1 MNRYEERGELAEALV
16 LAQRLFGQHLDLA
29 GYRKVQGLA
38 RRLGVWQASR
48 PELLAK
54 WAAAR
59 QYGLLT
65 DIHLEEGEIDL
76 ALKSVR
82 RQRQVFSH
90 GGNRLMRVARAAEET
105 RPQAAIEIYREQAE
119 RLVEARGRDNYQQ
132 ACVYRLLPA
141 FQRQLGLVQQDHPE
155 QLRRRVPEGL
165 RLPPLHIPPQADVA
179 HEATQQIQAHQGFL
193 PRPRALLA
201 GHSLRETRMRAATG
215 LAGTFLELPHGIPSH
230 DTFGRVSGV
239 SSRGWIPTA
248 GRLFRPL
255 GAVAGR
261 GPPSPGHVGGGQ
273 GSPSFPRAGRV
284 CHPCTWS
291 VLGQV
296 QHTWSWASSG
306 WTTTPM
312 KSRPFQNCSRCWC
325 LRATKSP
332 GPPSLR
338 AFRRSRGLAGG

>member
-1 MNRYEERGELAEALV
+1 MPALAGIFRKYGYDRRLEPLLVKRVETTREDSLVERLMNRYEERGELAEALV

-90 GGNRLMRVARAAEET
+90 GGNRLMRVARAAEKT

-132 ACVYRLLPA
+132 ACVYLAKVRDLYRRMSQGPAWTDFMAGFRERHRRLPA
-141 FQRQLGLVQQDHPE
+141 LQDELDNAGL
-155 QLRRRVPEGL
+155 
-165 RLPPLHIPPQADVA
+165 
-179 HEATQQIQAHQGFL
+179 
-193 PRPRALLA
+193 
-201 GHSLRETRMRAATG
+201 
-215 LAGTFLELPHGIPSH
+215 
-230 DTFGRVSGV
+230 
-239 SSRGWIPTA
+239 
-248 GRLFRPL
+248 
-255 GAVAGR
+255 
-261 GPPSPGHVGGGQ
+261 
-273 GSPSFPRAGRV
+273 
-284 CHPCTWS
+284 
-291 VLGQV
+291 
-296 QHTWSWASSG
+296 
-306 WTTTPM
+306 
-312 KSRPFQNCSRCWC
+312 
-325 LRATKSP
+325 
-332 GPPSLR
+332 
-338 AFRRSRGLAGG
+338 